1 MRVLEADALEDGLQ
15 FDGGVREEAADFFG
29 GFVID
34 LHSSRTRSLALGAG
48 DLGESW
54 FALVADGL
62 TAGGHKQLPE
72 GRRHANIAMN
82 P

>member
-1 MRVLEADALEDGLQ
+1 MRILEADAFEDRLQ

-29 GFVID
+29 SFVVD
-34 LHSSRTRSLALGAG
+34 LHGSRARSLALAAG

-72 GRRHANIAMN
+72 GRRHANVAVH